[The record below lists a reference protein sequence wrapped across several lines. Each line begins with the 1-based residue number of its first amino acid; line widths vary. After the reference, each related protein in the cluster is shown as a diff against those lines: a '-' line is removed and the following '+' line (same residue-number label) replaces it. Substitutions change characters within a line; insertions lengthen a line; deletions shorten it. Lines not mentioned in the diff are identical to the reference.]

1 MNPLQQNWA
10 HQQYSWIFLF
20 PKSVYICCF
29 GCEIHKWYKLGC
41 WFWDKLEIKIFNPP
55 PLIFS
60 QNPGPLL
67 TPVLCYVFPAVPDC
81 LLRVSLKTVHNR
93 HIRAVLAVKTSTISP
108 KLGPKGSSLHP
119 KIFRCSLQPTCSL
132 SKCPLSRFRSE
143 ETANFAKR
151 NTDKI
156 FIKKIQCPRQL
167 LSKGD
172 LCYYKYNLQDYIFLI
187 ISS

>member
-20 PKSVYICCF
+20 SKYGRCF
-29 GCEIHKWYKLGC
+29 GCEIHKWHELGC
-41 WFWDKLEIKIFNPP
+41 WFCDKLEIKNPNPP

-156 FIKKIQCPRQL
+156 FIKNMQCPRQH
-167 LSKGD
+167 LSKGN
-172 LCYYKYNLQDYIFLI
+172 LCF
-187 ISS
+187 

>member
-10 HQQYSWIFLF
+10 HQQSSWIFLF
-20 PKSVYICCF
+20 TKSVNICCF

-41 WFWDKLEIKIFNPP
+41 WFCDKLEIKNPNPP

-119 KIFRCSLQPTCSL
+119 QNFRCSLQPTCSLSKCPL

-156 FIKKIQCPRQL
+156 FIKNMQCPRQH
-167 LSKGD
+167 LSKGN
-172 LCYYKYNLQDYIFLI
+172 LCF
-187 ISS
+187 

>member
-10 HQQYSWIFLF
+10 HQQSSWIFLF

-41 WFWDKLEIKIFNPP
+41 WFCDKLEIKNPNPP

-119 KIFRCSLQPTCSL
+119 QNFRCSLQPTCSL
-132 SKCPLSRFRSE
+132 SKCPLSRFRSGGDSKFCQTKHRQDFHKKYAVSP
-143 ETANFAKR
+143 TASVER
-151 NTDKI
+151 
-156 FIKKIQCPRQL
+156 
-167 LSKGD
+167 
-172 LCYYKYNLQDYIFLI
+172 
-187 ISS
+187 